1 MRPLT
6 KQALTVLTLLTAMG
20 TAVSVSQGQQATRV
34 IPTVSRIP
42 IAERPN
48 LWLKHQNVT
57 SVAFR
62 NFREDNFG
70 RDQIKALRIGFTN
83 PPHDRSLSLP
93 TQLEPTIGNDIGLR
107 LNKRQEHHI
116 LVESTRAT
124 RKVKDYT
131 IEMLINPAWENNW
144 QGLAS
149 KATNGE
155 NYSIMLALMPVSN
168 ERSYRLAFYTSRNNW
183 TIAAGGRR
191 GTPEYDSFVV
201 PAGQL
206 SHVAASFGNCFMT
219 AGQYEVCNIALYIN
233 GRMRVY
239 GTMQPGAENE
249 GLLRIGS
256 WYGPRGSVT
265 PAYLNTDPPVPFQDV
280 LGDSTASAN
289 PEYNFS
295 GIISETMFWDRVL
308 VPELIQAHADVMRQ
322 GREPQF
328 R

>member
-1 MRPLT
+1 MRRSISIRKLFF
-6 KQALTVLTLLTAMG
+6 TVLIVSIAL
-20 TAVSVSQGQQATRV
+20 VSVSHAQQATWAIPTVRV
-34 IPTVSRIP
+34 IPN
-42 IAERPN
+42 AERPN

-62 NFREDNFG
+62 NFKEDNFG
-70 RDQIKALRIGFTN
+70 RDRIKALRIGFLN
-83 PPHDRSLSLP
+83 PPHDRTLSLP
-93 TQLEPTIGNDIGLR
+93 TEMVRTVGNDVGVR
-107 LNKRQEHHI
+107 LSKRLEHHI

-124 RKVKDYT
+124 RKTKDYT
-131 IEMLINPAWENNW
+131 IEMLINPTWENNW

-168 ERSYRLAFYTSRNNW
+168 ERSYRLAFYTHRNNW

-191 GTPEYDSFVV
+191 GTPEYESFVV

-219 AGQYEVCNIALYIN
+219 AGRYEVCNIALYIN

-239 GTMQPGAENE
+239 GTMQPGVEND

-256 WYGPRGSVT
+256 WYGPKGSVT
-265 PAYLNTDPPVPFQDV
+265 PAYLNTDPPVPAQDL

-295 GIISETMFWDRVL
+295 GILSETLFWDRVL
-308 VPELIQAHADVMRQ
+308 DPELIQAHADAMRQ